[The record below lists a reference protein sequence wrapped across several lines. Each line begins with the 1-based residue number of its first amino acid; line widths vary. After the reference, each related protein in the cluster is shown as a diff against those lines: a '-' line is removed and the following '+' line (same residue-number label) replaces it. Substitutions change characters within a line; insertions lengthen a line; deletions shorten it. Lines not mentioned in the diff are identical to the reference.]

1 MNEKNPKNVEGMPV
15 AEKHILDFFSKS
27 HPMAKRKKYPLKRCE
42 EESFIMPAMGMD
54 EDVTNMIRENGL
66 NPKVAFQ
73 THENFSAIAM
83 IEQGLGMS
91 IMNQLITDRL
101 DYDVVKIPV
110 DPPQH
115 IALGIAIS
123 SLKNATP
130 AVRKFVGM
138 ATEMLSNKD

>member
-1 MNEKNPKNVEGMPV
+1 MAMTVFQSAKGQAEGSV
-15 AEKHILDFFSKS
+15 AAAI
-27 HPMAKRKKYPLKRCE
+27 
-42 EESFIMPAMGMD
+42 
-54 EDVTNMIRENGL
+54 NMIEGNDLTLKVGL
-66 NPKVAFQ
+66 Q

-91 IMNQLITDRL
+91 IMNGLITERL

-115 IALGIAIS
+115 ITFGIAIS

-130 AVRKFVGM
+130 AVRKFVDM
-138 ATEMLSNKD
+138 ATKMLTI